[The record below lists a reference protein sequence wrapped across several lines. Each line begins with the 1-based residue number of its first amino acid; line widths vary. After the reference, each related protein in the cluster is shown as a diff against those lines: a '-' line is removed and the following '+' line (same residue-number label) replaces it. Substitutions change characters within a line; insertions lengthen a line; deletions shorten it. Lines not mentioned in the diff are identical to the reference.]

1 MAMNFENRYTDV
13 TAADELR
20 LTDYL
25 QAIVGNWRLIATITL
40 AVTLVSVGYA
50 FLTRP
55 VYKADAVIQV
65 EDVQNGENGG
75 GGNQQQQIEP
85 LSRMFT
91 RKATT
96 AAEIELLKS
105 RLVTEATVRDLH
117 LDTTVEPRTV
127 PVIGS
132 ILAALTTGKWGFKV
146 DPFMNLGGFAWG
158 NEKIG
163 VARFDTPK
171 ALYGKQFTL
180 VAGPSGTFTLE
191 DGDGIALA
199 SGRLGEDVKAA
210 TAAGTV
216 LLHVDQLVARP
227 GTQFHLTRAST
238 LDTVEHLQKALRVA
252 ETGLQSGV
260 INVTLQGEHAQLTA
274 DIVNGVARQFIKQD
288 ADRRSAEAEH
298 TLAFLDEQLP
308 QLRHELDAAE
318 QRYNNFRNTHGTVDL
333 SEESRLLL
341 QQIVDNK
348 TKLADLQ
355 RQRADLSQRFTANHP
370 AVAALDAQIAQ
381 LQGSQGQMSKNV
393 AQLPDTEQTALRLL
407 RDVRVDTELYTNL
420 LNSAQQLRVVKAGQ
434 VGNVRVVDFAETP
447 DQPVWPKRYIVIL
460 IGLGGGLFLG
470 IVAAFVKKAL
480 YGGVERADEIE
491 NAIGVPVFAV
501 VPRSGLQLRLQQNV
515 MMRRQGL
522 HVLAAQSPQDIAVE
536 GVRSL
541 RTTLQLSLDQAR
553 NNIVMLTG
561 SRPDAGKSFLSVNLA
576 ALVASAGKRVLVIDG
591 DMRRGEVHSHFG
603 VRHQPGLS
611 DVLRGAEPASVIQR
625 EVLPGLDVLTKGT
638 LPSHPSELL
647 MSERF
652 RDLLDALSRHYDL
665 VIIDTPP
672 VLAVT
677 DSTVIGKYAGT
688 SLLVVRY
695 GRHPI
700 AEIVETAKRLETGGV
715 NLQGVLLTDV
725 PPAVPMLGGSYN
737 GGYYGYESIA
747 E

>member
-1 MAMNFENRYTDV
+1 MNFENRYTDV
-13 TAADELR
+13 SAADELR

-25 QAIVGNWRLIATITL
+25 QAIFGNWRLIATITL

-50 FLTRP
+50 FLTQP

-75 GGNQQQQIEP
+75 GGNQQQIEP
-85 LSRMFT
+85 LSRMFS

-127 PVIGS
+127 PVVGP
-132 ILAALTTGKWGFKV
+132 ILAALTTGKWGFTV
-146 DPFMNLGGFAWG
+146 DPFMDLGGFAWG

-171 ALYGKQFTL
+171 TLYGEPFTL
-180 VAGPSGTFTLE
+180 SAGPSGTFTLA
-191 DGDGIALA
+191 DADGIAIA
-199 SGRLGEDVKAA
+199 SGRVGEDVKAA
-210 TAAGTV
+210 TGAGTV
-216 LLHVDQLVARP
+216 LVHVDQLVARP
-227 GTQFHLTRAST
+227 GTQFRLTRAST
-238 LDTVEHLQKALRVA
+238 LDTVEQLQKALRVT
-252 ETGLQSGV
+252 ETALQSGV

-274 DIVNGVARQFIKQD
+274 DIVNGIARQFIKQD
-288 ADRRSAEAEH
+288 SDRRSAEAEH

-355 RQRADLSQRFTANHP
+355 RQRADLSQRFTASHP

-381 LQGSQGQMSKNV
+381 LQGSQGQMSKSV

-407 RDVRVDTELYTNL
+407 RDVRVDTGLYTNL

-447 DQPVWPKRYIVIL
+447 DQPVWPKRFIVIL
-460 IGLGGGLFLG
+460 IGFGGGLFVG
-470 IVAAFVKKAL
+470 VVAAFVKKAL

-491 NAIGVPVFAV
+491 SAIGVPVFAV
-501 VPRSGLQLRLQQNV
+501 VPRSDLQLRLQQNV

-677 DSTVIGKYAGT
+677 DSTLIGKYAGT
-688 SLLVVRY
+688 TLLVVRY

-700 AEIVETAKRLETGGV
+700 AEISETAKRLETGGV
-715 NLQGVLLTDV
+715 SLQGVLLTDV
-725 PPAVPMLGGSYN
+725 PQAVPMLGGSYN